1 MTATEAILIQCT
13 ASSREEARAIG
24 RTLLEAK
31 LAACV
36 SIVGK
41 AESHYWWRGALEQ
54 ASETVLLVKT
64 TRERFD
70 EVRRTILEHHSYE
83 VPEIIALPVVA
94 GHEPYLEWLAESV
107 GGEEPGS

>member
-1 MTATEAILIQCT
+1 MEALIVQCT

-24 RTLLEAK
+24 RALLEAR

-36 SIVGK
+36 SISGEV
-41 AESHYWWRGALEQ
+41 ESHYWWRGALEQ
-54 ASETVLLVKT
+54 AGEVLLLIKT

-83 VPEIIALPVVA
+83 VPEIIALPIVA
-94 GHEPYLEWLAESV
+94 GHQAYLDWLTESV
-107 GGEEPGS
+107 GGKEAAG